1 MADLADVRF
10 LHSRRFY
17 QQFWLFALY
26 FIISLVCF
34 TMRPI
39 LVPDAEPAVATSAS
53 AGLVVDVTTYETP
66 LSTAYPA
73 PTNVNGSPPSL
84 SASSPEPPP
93 PLLAPG
99 LTLMTD
105 ADVAES
111 GADDLQLA
119 GAEQATPT
127 DSGEVEVNASR
138 YDQDA
143 CYLSKVRWMDLFFFN
158 WLSTLDGR
166 SSVLFFLHP
175 VRDAARLHPHG
186 RRDRRRARRRRLPL
200 RRGQRGVFLGQ
211 AHVLRESG
219 TFRFLIFES
228 SSVFRRKQ
236 RRRLNLTSVDSDEK
250 KIPCSSRYDVTGL
263 IGTLTKSKRT
273 AISSQRSIGR

>member
-158 WLSTLDGR
+158 WLSTLDCR
-166 SSVLFFLHP
+166 SSVLFFTSST
-175 VRDAARLHPHG
+175 
-186 RRDRRRARRRRLPL
+186 RRCTTTSAWAPRSASCSAPSSTSSTRPERRLSW
-200 RRGQRGVFLGQ
+200 
-211 AHVLRESG
+211 AS
-219 TFRFLIFES
+219 T
-228 SSVFRRKQ
+228 
-236 RRRLNLTSVDSDEK
+236 
-250 KIPCSSRYDVTGL
+250 CSSRIWYVSL
-263 IGTLTKSKRT
+263 PNLRVFFSVSPKTKKT
-273 AISSQRSIGR
+273 PQPDEC

>member
-39 LVPDAEPAVATSAS
+39 LVPDAEPAVATPAS

-143 CYLSKVRWMDLFFFN
+143 CYLSKVRWMDLFF
-158 WLSTLDGR
+158 SIGYRR
-166 SSVLFFLHP
+166 SMVVLLFFFFYIQYETLHDYIRMGAEIG
-175 VRDAARLHPHG
+175 VVLGAVVYLFDAARE
-186 RRDRRRARRRRLPL
+186 AS
-200 RRGQRGVFLGQ
+200 FLGK
-211 AHVLRESG
+211 HMFFENLV
-219 TFRFLIFES
+219 RFAS
-228 SSVFRRKQ
+228 
-236 RRRLNLTSVDSDEK
+236 
-250 KIPCSSRYDVTGL
+250 
-263 IGTLTKSKRT
+263 
-273 AISSQRSIGR
+273 